1 MNRFTNPVHAAIVA
15 GLLAMSLPAVAARL
29 PIADPAYGG
38 NGDGIARVPAALV
51 PTQDGYGQHAVVQAD
66 GRLVLVGTAQRTVDG
81 HREGQIVLMR
91 LDVEGRL
98 DDSFGADH
106 DGLVRTAFTGD
117 ATDVAQTA
125 DGGLVYT
132 GRALNSDA
140 MIVGRLAADGT
151 PDTGFFG
158 SGRRLIG
165 PSALMDDATLGD
177 FADILPLA
185 NGETLAIGFVVVQS
199 SPVQYFSC
207 VMRLL
212 ADGATDTNFGSVG
225 RTCIAPLMPS
235 GAASQAFAGVTLA
248 GDRIVF
254 AGCSRHSGGSGW
266 DMSVARLDADGA
278 LDTGFGPAHDGWAFV
293 GFDQGGTMSDCVS
306 AIAIDLQGR
315 ILLAGF
321 LEGVNGTDIGVARL
335 LPDGQSDP
343 AFGISGRVRLA
354 LDLGGFD
361 HDRAHSIAV
370 LPNGDILVGGYA
382 DTSVD
387 SVSVAIRLKDD
398 GQLDPRFGDGGI
410 YLQADPDAPR
420 TTQVVSHQ
428 QFLAGDHLYMVGTV
442 LNADDRF
449 DFAAT
454 RFVLPLFSDGFG
466 D

>member
-1 MNRFTNPVHAAIVA
+1 MHRPSLRITILA
-15 GLLAMSLPAVAARL
+15 GMLVAAAAAGGTAQ
-29 PIADPAYGG
+29 PIPDPAYGG

-51 PTQDGYGQHAVVQAD
+51 PTEITGFAQHAVVQAD
-66 GRLVLVGTAQRTVDG
+66 GRLVLVGTAQHTVDN

-91 LDVEGRL
+91 LDAEGRL

-106 DGLVRTAFTGD
+106 DGLVRTAFTGG

-125 DGGLVYT
+125 DGRLVYT
-132 GRALNSDA
+132 GDALNSDS

-151 PDTGFFG
+151 PDTSFFG

-177 FADILPLA
+177 FANILPLA
-185 NGETLAIGFVVVQS
+185 NGKTLAIGLVVVQS
-199 SPVQYFSC
+199 SPAQYFSC
-207 VMRLL
+207 AMRLR
-212 ADGATDTNFGSVG
+212 ADGTTDTNFGNAG
-225 RTCIAPLMPS
+225 RTCIAPPMPS

-266 DMSVARLDADGA
+266 DMSVARLDANGA

-321 LEGVNGTDIGVARL
+321 LEGVNGTDIGVVRL
-335 LPDGQSDP
+335 LPGGEPDP
-343 AFGISGRVRLA
+343 SFGISGRVQLA
-354 LDLGGFD
+354 LDLGGFN

-370 LPNGDILVGGYA
+370 LPDGDILIGGYS

-410 YLQADPDAPR
+410 FLQADPDAPR
-420 TTQVVSHQ
+420 TAQVVSQQ
-428 QFLAGDHLYMVGTV
+428 QFLAGDHLYMVGSV
-442 LNADDRF
+442 GNDSGRR

-454 RFVLPLFSDGFG
+454 RFVLPLFADGF
-466 D
+466 DD